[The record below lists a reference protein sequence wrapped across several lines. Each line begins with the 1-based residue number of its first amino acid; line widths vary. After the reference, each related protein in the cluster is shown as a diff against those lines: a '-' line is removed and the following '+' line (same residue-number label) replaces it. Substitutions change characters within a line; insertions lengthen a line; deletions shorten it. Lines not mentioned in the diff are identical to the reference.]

1 MLVVPPTL
9 NNTIIIG
16 SFKLDRQLAFHH
28 VLVSVTMYM
37 LHEEIKSFERG
48 LN

>member
-16 SFKLDRQLAFHH
+16 SFKLDRQLAFH
-28 VLVSVTMYM
+28 VLMSVTMYM